1 MSADLPPILG
11 LIDGIPASELLDG
24 LASLHQSVV
33 VTDPDG
39 VVLWASRDLEQALGG
54 PGSSAGLALASVCES
69 YLRGLNDVSRS
80 LGPENLRR
88 DLAAPYLQPQIANI
102 LEQLAHRESVCHYR
116 IEPHWADSRASTDSS
131 DCIGTG
137 CTALEIHAFGVDTLP
152 NSEQKGLPHIN
163 RLYVT
168 ILRPAPKLEAR
179 GSAPSNPS
187 GFYKDVLDRLP
198 EATLTIDTAG
208 FITYANAGAVS
219 LLERTSDELID
230 TPVSLYL
237 PSSSVVEA
245 NAPRDAQPGQ
255 INRSVI
261 EFEPTGQALRFIEVT
276 SRSLDLPDGT
286 YAGRILQLRD
296 TTTEQNISEQLRQKI
311 ASLETYV
318 HSVSHDL
325 RSPLV
330 SLLGFTRLMKIDY
343 GEILGESGRR
353 FLDRIEQAGCNMN
366 DLTRDLLE
374 LSTRTKSSSASE
386 AADPLNV
393 LRQIQAEVKPRLEEQ
408 GIELR
413 MPTVPPMIQCD
424 RTQLYQVFSNLIG
437 NAIQHMGPCEA
448 PRIEVEI
455 QQRSG
460 QRIIVVRDNGRGIV
474 ASEHERIFDAF
485 HSISRDDGTRSTG
498 VGLAIVKK
506 IALSYKGRVWVE
518 SEPGQ
523 GAAFFVSLKHR

>member
-39 VVLWASRDLEQALGG
+39 IVLWASRDLEQALGG

-69 YLRGLNDVSRS
+69 YLRALNDVSRP
-80 LGPENLRR
+80 LGPKSLRH
-88 DLAAPYLQPQIANI
+88 DLAAPNLEPQIANI
-102 LEQLAHRESVCHYR
+102 LEQLARRENLCQYR
-116 IEPHWADSRASTDSS
+116 IEPHWADRRASTDAC
-131 DCIGTG
+131 DCIDAG
-137 CTALEIHAFGVDTLP
+137 CTALEINAFGVDTLAD
-152 NSEQKGLPHIN
+152 SEQKGLPHIN

-168 ILRPAPKLEAR
+168 ILRSAPKPEVK
-179 GSAPSNPS
+179 GSAAPNPS
-187 GFYKDVLDRLP
+187 GFYKDTLDQLP

-219 LLERTSDELID
+219 VLGRTSDELID

-237 PSSSVVEA
+237 PSSSIVEA
-245 NAPRDAQPGQ
+245 NAPRDAEPGQ
-255 INRSVI
+255 INRSVV
-261 EFEPTGQALRFIEVT
+261 EFEPSGQAPRFIEVT
-276 SRSLDLPDGT
+276 SRSLDLPDGS

-296 TTTEQNISEQLRQKI
+296 TTTEQNLSKQLRQKI

-343 GEILGESGRR
+343 GEILGETGRR

-374 LSTRTKSSSASE
+374 LSTRKNSSSPCE

-393 LRQIQAEVKPRLEEQ
+393 LHQIQAEVKPRLEEH
-408 GIELR
+408 GIDLR
-413 MPTVPPMIQCD
+413 LPTVPPMIQCD
-424 RTQLYQVFSNLIG
+424 RTQLYQIFSNLIG
-437 NAIQHMGPCEA
+437 NAIQHMGPCET
-448 PRIEVEI
+448 PRIKIEI
-455 QQRSG
+455 QQLPG

-474 ASEHERIFDAF
+474 ASEHERIFNAF

-506 IALSYKGRVWVE
+506 IALSYEGRVWVE

-523 GAAFFVSLKHR
+523 GTAFFVSLKHR